1 VKHLIAF
8 LCAIASCAAVIA
20 HAQTD
25 ELDVIL
31 APQSQW
37 LSASPDAP
45 QIAFFWSGHL
55 RGRLSARIPFIGGL
69 QEPGFSMA
77 LLPLIATKR
86 YWKLF
91 PMIGKSR
98 LDMTGVLRLGA
109 RAHFCPESA

>member
-1 VKHLIAF
+1 MFYVTELIISSLACTF
-8 LCAIASCAAVIA
+8 TSPLRHSVVDWTTVRVHTTCANATHRTTYV
-20 HAQTD
+20 
-25 ELDVIL
+25 
-31 APQSQW
+31 
-37 LSASPDAP
+37 
-45 QIAFFWSGHL
+45 
-55 RGRLSARIPFIGGL
+55 LSARIPFIGGL

-91 PMIGKSR
+91 PMIGKAR

>member
-1 VKHLIAF
+1 MWSIGLRFDSTPHVLTSRIAPRTYWVKHPIAF
-8 LCAIASCAAVIA
+8 L
-20 HAQTD
+20 
-25 ELDVIL
+25 
-31 APQSQW
+31 
-37 LSASPDAP
+37 
-45 QIAFFWSGHL
+45 WSGHL